1 VEAAAAATAGAAT
14 EFVVFVCFG
23 VLPDGAVRAG
33 FVFAGRLEGGPG
45 SAVLRARPA
54 CEAAPVLGLLL
65 VDVSDE
71 LDELAELRVV
81 DEVGAGAGWGCRVA
95 VMLDA
100 ELDADGSGSGAG
112 AERAEG

>member
-1 VEAAAAATAGAAT
+1 MEAAAAATAGAAT
-14 EFVVFVCFG
+14 EFVVFVFFG

-33 FVFAGRLEGGPG
+33 VVFAGRLEGGPS

-71 LDELAELRVV
+71 LDELVELRVV
-81 DEVGAGAGWGCRVA
+81 DEVGAGAGWGSGA
-95 VMLDA
+95 AA